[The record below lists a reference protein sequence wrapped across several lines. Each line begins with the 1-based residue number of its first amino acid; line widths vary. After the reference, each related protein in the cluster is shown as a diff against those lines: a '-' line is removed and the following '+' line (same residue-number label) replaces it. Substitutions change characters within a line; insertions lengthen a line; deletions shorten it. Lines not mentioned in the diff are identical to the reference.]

1 MVGRKFLSWRI
12 KVKVRK
18 KGFRMQ
24 RYIFEIR
31 KGKKILGYEIK
42 IGEMGFNQSF
52 LYKDYHDPRFV
63 AEAICLNNMVVECG
77 KLNAVV
83 EKLQFVQLEIFREFF
98 MGIIGIRAKIVEVY
112 LGQLLQLEQ
121 LLQTVIK

>member
-1 MVGRKFLSWRI
+1 MLLLMVERKFLSWRI

-42 IGEMGFNQSF
+42 IGEMGSKKIKN
-52 LYKDYHDPRFV
+52 K
-63 AEAICLNNMVVECG
+63 EWENG
-77 KLNAVV
+77 KKN
-83 EKLQFVQLEIFREFF
+83 KRDN
-98 MGIIGIRAKIVEVY
+98 
-112 LGQLLQLEQ
+112 
-121 LLQTVIK
+121 